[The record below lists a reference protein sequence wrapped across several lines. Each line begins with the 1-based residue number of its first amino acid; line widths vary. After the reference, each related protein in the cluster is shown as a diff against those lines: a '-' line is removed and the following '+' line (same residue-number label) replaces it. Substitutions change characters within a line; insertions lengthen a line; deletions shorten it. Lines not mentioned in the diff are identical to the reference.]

1 MIKKFLLI
9 SIILLGLPL
18 SGQTAISGYIDT
30 AETHLTERKVFL
42 AKISLKDIPDYE
54 KAIKITSSTID
65 EKGFFEFKRSL
76 IDKKEAVYR
85 VYVNRFEKALNDT
98 LQVDK
103 LFLFSKED
111 TLVFKKT
118 DSPFSEYSNTNDSDT
133 EWQRLR
139 IFEARLKKPESIKED
154 SLSDAYFSSLKSYT
168 KDSLQI
174 LVVKLISIRQLDN
187 QDLLGKDILKNKD
200 YYIELLSE
208 LKKSGIERSDYLFLE
223 NKLAFLITE
232 EAERKYQSSIIIIVF
247 LILAVIGLFAF
258 ILKMR
263 NKESQSSFNEDDL
276 SKQERNIRY
285 LILEG
290 KSNKEIA
297 NELFIS
303 LSTVK
308 SHISNIYSKLRVSD
322 RRELLQKYRN

>member
-18 SGQTAISGYIDT
+18 SGQTAISGYIDM
-30 AETHLTERKVFL
+30 AETHVTERKVFL
-42 AKISLKDIPDYE
+42 TKISLKDIPDFE
-54 KAIKITSSTID
+54 KAIKIASSTID
-65 EKGFFEFKRSL
+65 EEGFFEFNRSI
-76 IDKKEAVYR
+76 IDEKEAVYR
-85 VYVNRFEKALNDT
+85 IYVNRFEKALNDT

-118 DSPFSEYSNTNDSDT
+118 NSPFSEYSNTNDSDT

-139 IFEARLKKPESIKED
+139 IYESRLKKSESIKED
-154 SLSDAYFSSLKSYT
+154 SLSDAYISSLKSYT

-187 QDLLGKDILKNKD
+187 QDLLVKDILKNKD
-200 YYIELLSE
+200 YYIELLHE
-208 LKKSGIERSDYLFLE
+208 LKKSGIVRSDYLFLE
-223 NKLAFLITE
+223 NKLAFFTTE
-232 EAERKYQSSIIIIVF
+232 MAENKYERSIIIIMF
-247 LILAVIGLFAF
+247 LILSVIGLFAL

-263 NKESQSSFNEDDL
+263 TKESPLSFNEENL